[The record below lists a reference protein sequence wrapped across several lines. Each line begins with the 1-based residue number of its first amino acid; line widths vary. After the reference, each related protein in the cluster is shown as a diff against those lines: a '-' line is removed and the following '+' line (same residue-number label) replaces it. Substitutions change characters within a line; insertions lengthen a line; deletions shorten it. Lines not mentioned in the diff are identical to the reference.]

1 MIRIFADGQ
10 AGTGASITLSGE
22 KAHYL
27 SAVLRCKAGDTIIIT
42 DSTGS
47 VYNARLTTLTRK
59 QATLAVGKPCAPV
72 PESPLE
78 IIVLQGL
85 LKGEKMDLVI
95 QKATELGV
103 KQIIPVITERSQLRE
118 TRKTERW
125 KKIAEEASRQCGR
138 ASIPFIEE
146 PLDFMRALPG
156 SSGANVCGIIF
167 WEREGAPFSSVL
179 KQFGET
185 KRIMLCIGPEGG
197 FSEKEARTAADRGF
211 VITSLGK
218 RILRAETAAIAALA
232 IVQFGLGDMGTVS

>member
-1 MIRIFADGQ
+1 MIRIFVDGQ
-10 AGTGASITLSGE
+10 PCRGASITLTGE

-47 VYNARLTTLTRK
+47 VHNARLTSLTRK
-59 QATLAVGKPCAPV
+59 QATLALGEPCAPV
-72 PESPLE
+72 PEPPLD
-78 IIVLQGL
+78 IILLQGL
-85 LKGEKMDLVI
+85 LKGEKMDLVT
-95 QKATELGV
+95 QKAAELGV
-103 KQIIPVITERSQLRE
+103 RQIIPVITERSQLRE
-118 TRKTERW
+118 TRKTARW

-138 ASIPFIEE
+138 VSIPLIEE

-156 SSGANVCGIIF
+156 GPGADVCGIIF
-167 WEREGAPFSSVL
+167 WEQEGSPFPSVL
-179 KQFGET
+179 KQFRE
-185 KRIMLCIGPEGG
+185 KKQIMLCIGPEGG

-232 IVQFGLGDMGTVS
+232 IVQYELGDIGTAS

>member
-1 MIRIFADGQ
+1 MIRIFLDGQ
-10 AGTGASITLSGE
+10 PCGGASITLTGE

-47 VYNARLTTLTRK
+47 VHKARLTSLTRK
-59 QATLAVGKPCAPV
+59 QATLAIDESCAPI
-72 PESPLE
+72 PEPPLD

-85 LKGEKMDLVI
+85 LKGERMDLVI

-103 KQIIPVITERSQLRE
+103 RQIIPVITERSQLRE

-138 ASIPFIEE
+138 ASIPLIEE
-146 PLDFMRALPG
+146 PLNFMMALPG
-156 SSGANVCGIIF
+156 GAGTDVFGILF
-167 WEREGAPFSSVL
+167 WEQEGSSLSSVL
-179 KQFGET
+179 NLFSEKKQ
-185 KRIMLCIGPEGG
+185 IMLCIGPEGG
-197 FSEKEARTAADRGF
+197 FSEKEARTALDRGF
-211 VITSLGK
+211 AITSLGR

-232 IVQFGLGDMGTVS
+232 IVQYELGDLGIAS